1 MNICGG
7 SAVTEDPYA
16 DVPPPED
23 EWSEYPEG
31 STAAG
36 PEKSAGNASVATQ
49 LVELAEASYRFS
61 QSTKHEP
68 FAVPLEGSN
77 TALLL
82 RGAGGSLR
90 AELAAAYFAEHRKIA
105 PQQAL
110 TDAVLTLEGMAQQAE
125 PEVLHLR
132 SAVAGESVWLDLGGT
147 TGRAVQITGHGWR
160 VRESAP
166 VLFHRTA
173 LTAPLPEPETGGTLG
188 ELWTMLNV
196 APADHPLVLAWLL
209 AALLTPDL
217 PCPVLA
223 LTGEQGTGKT
233 TATKRTA
240 ALVDPT
246 HPQVRRSPKDG
257 EAWVSAATGSRVV
270 ALDNVSAIPEWFS
283 DALCR
288 AVTGDGDVRRR
299 LYSDGDYH
307 VIAFRR
313 AVVVNGI
320 DLGAVR
326 DDLAERLLTVQL
338 ARITEDHRGRE
349 SDLEARWEAAHPRLL
364 GAVLDL
370 AVQVLAARDTCC
382 PARLPRMADF
392 AHTLATVDHVL
403 GTDGLSRYRAQAE
416 DMAADTVGSDPVLRA
431 ITATITT
438 PWEGT
443 GAELLEAITDRDVKP
458 PPKGW
463 PGNAKAM
470 TGELRRKAPTL
481 RRLGWTVDDLG
492 RGGKDKVL
500 RWSITPPNQA
510 GMGRASG
517 GHGGHGAGISEDSCP
532 PETRPMTYEDAETS
546 PEAGMAGMKP
556 PSPLCWH
563 KREVEERAETD
574 HQRVSAESMPA
585 MPADAAQCSVCSQ
598 PFLLPLPGK
607 TVCARRDDDHIAA
620 RALVGAL

>member
-1 MNICGG
+1 MNICSG
-7 SAVTEDPYA
+7 ATVTEDPYA

-23 EWSEYPEG
+23 EWSEYSEG

-36 PEKSAGNASVATQ
+36 PEKSAGKASVATQ

-68 FAVPLEGSN
+68 FAVPLKGSN

-125 PEVLHLR
+125 PETLHLR
-132 SAVAGESVWLDLGGT
+132 SAVAGESVWLDLGDT
-147 TGRAVQITGHGWR
+147 TGAAVQITEHGWR

-173 LTAPLPEPETGGTLG
+173 LTAPLPEPERGGSLAD
-188 ELWTMLNV
+188 LWTMLNV

-233 TATKRTA
+233 TATKRAA

-270 ALDNVSAIPEWFS
+270 ALDNVSAIPDWFS

-349 SDLEARWEAAHPRLL
+349 SDLEHRWQQAHPRLI

-370 AVQVLAARDTCC
+370 AVRVLAAREASC

-392 AHTLATVDHVL
+392 AHTLAAVDHVL
-403 GTDGLSRYRAQAE
+403 GTDGLNRYRSQAE
-416 DMAADTVGSDPVLRA
+416 DLAADTVGSDPVLKA
-431 ITATITT
+431 IAATITT
-438 PWEGT
+438 PWVGT
-443 GAELLEAITDRDVKP
+443 GAELLEAITDHTAKTL
-458 PPKGW
+458 PKGW
-463 PGNAKAM
+463 PTTARAM
-470 TGELRRKAPTL
+470 TAELRRKAPTL
-481 RRLGWTVDDLG
+481 RRLHWTVEDLE
-492 RGGKDKVL
+492 RGGKAMVVRFAL
-500 RWSITPPNQA
+500 AP
-510 GMGRASG
+510 
-517 GHGGHGAGISEDSCP
+517 
-532 PETRPMTYEDAETS
+532 
-546 PEAGMAGMKP
+546 PEAGDRQATGRRGRRQRMA
-556 PSPLCWH
+556 SPARCTSVDL
-563 KREVEERAETD
+563 
-574 HQRVSAESMPA
+574 QRRRN
-585 MPADAAQCSVCSQ
+585 
-598 PFLLPLPGK
+598 GRRGRRRR
-607 TVCARRDDDHIAA
+607 RRDPLFTLLA
-620 RALVGAL
+620 